1 MNNELYKL
9 IYAIITILITSGCF
23 GYINYNILEKL
34 NVVVDRPNMETDKK
48 QKIMIFTGVNVG
60 LYWILTTVLNYEI
73 SLSIVLVLLFD
84 AVGTILIIAPL
95 IKLIDL
101 LINKIRRTSGQ
112 SYAENKA
119 TRDYIFNSDKY
130 QAVYIFDFD
139 NNLITC
145 GWLDYQQA
153 ADNNYFDLALMP
165 FSDTMNVTYENVSKK
180 IMSDNT
186 NSRIIVDFEKKIK
199 IFVERITLD

>member
-1 MNNELYKL
+1 
-9 IYAIITILITSGCF
+9 
-23 GYINYNILEKL
+23 
-34 NVVVDRPNMETDKK
+34 
-48 QKIMIFTGVNVG
+48 MIFTGVNVG